1 MSYGNAATGGVRS
14 AQALLAHLKIPL
26 GTATVRHVRG
36 SNLGGELVVE
46 HTRDACFDPARK
58 PRTFDGYPV
67 SYAIRKPGRA
77 LAA

>member
-14 AQALLAHLKIPL
+14 AQALFAYLKLPQGI
-26 GTATVRHVRG
+26 ATVRHVRG

-46 HTRDACFDPARK
+46 HARDARFDPARK
-58 PRTFDGYPV
+58 PKTFDGYPV
-67 SYAIRKPGRA
+67 SYAVRKAGRA

>member
-1 MSYGNAATGGVRS
+1 MSYGNAATGGERS
-14 AQALLAHLKIPL
+14 AQALLAHLRLPVGI
-26 GTATVRHVRG
+26 ATVRHVRG

-46 HTRDACFDPARK
+46 HTREASFDPARK

-67 SYAIRKPGRA
+67 NYAIRKAGRA